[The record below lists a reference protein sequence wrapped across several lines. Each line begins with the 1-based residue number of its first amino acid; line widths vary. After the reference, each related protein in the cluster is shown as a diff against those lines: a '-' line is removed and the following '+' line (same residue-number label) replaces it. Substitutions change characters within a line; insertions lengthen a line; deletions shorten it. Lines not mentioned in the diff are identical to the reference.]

1 MPGAIRPLQKFIL
14 KSIGIDLISTNEVL
28 EETSLIMEKSE
39 IYLIK
44 KMYRYH
50 FQLNAIA
57 YYYIDIVQD
66 FYRMCM

>member
-1 MPGAIRPLQKFIL
+1 MKYL
-14 KSIGIDLISTNEVL
+14 KKPVL
-28 EETSLIMEKSE
+28 FMEKSE

-50 FQLNAIA
+50 FQLNTIA